1 MSKNV
6 QINRKFANNTQLDNM
21 PVKRGNLSMTYDK
34 IQIVIV
40 LAYEKSKNINF
51 DDNNN
56 NKRKQRRRQQRH
68 KKTNSNIEKFHLEY
82 V

>member
-1 MSKNV
+1 
-6 QINRKFANNTQLDNM
+6 
-21 PVKRGNLSMTYDK
+21 MTYDK

-40 LAYEKSKNINF
+40 LAYEKLKNINF

-82 V
+82 VWNTHSDSY